1 MMNKTLGVNSLTDA
15 ERKTMD
21 DQDDKTLV
29 EMWQAYKDSVDHSML
44 GLQYV
49 EYVLQRRLEERK
61 AKALPSTTHDVKM
74 ERGYS
79 MDTEALKPLREHI
92 DPEIIDT
99 AYTPATTR
107 PVPEKWDMRI
117 VRLWPKFGEE
127 VERIIEA
134 AKLWEPA
141 RISIK
146 KKRK

>member
-1 MMNKTLGVNSLTDA
+1 MVNKTEGVDSLTDH
-15 ERKTMD
+15 ERETIQAMD
-21 DQDDKTLV
+21 DKELV
-29 EMWQAYKDSVDHSML
+29 EMWQGYKDSAAHSRK
-44 GLQYV
+44 GSDYIEFILQKRMEDRGASV
-49 EYVLQRRLEERK
+49 
-61 AKALPSTTHDVKM
+61 LPSMTHVVKM
-74 ERGYS
+74 ERDYS

-92 DPEIIDT
+92 EPAIIDT

-127 VERIIEA
+127 VAGIIEA

-146 KKRK
+146 PKRK